1 MRRKLAAVGA
11 SYLIGLIFASIFVKF
26 VIFLICGIILLVIS
40 ALAVALLTKKYD
52 ITAVLLCC
60 TIGITVYFAVSLQLD
75 KAADP
80 LLGGTYDISAT
91 VTSKRTISTDSAV
104 FTLESN
110 TENGKVGI
118 LLYSDDIHAEK
129 GDTLR
134 FSAEFSK
141 LFNTAAYNTA
151 DRYRSDGITLSAT
164 LKSDIAVTKGDYPL
178 SFIDD
183 YRNYLTDRIKTEFS
197 DDSGALM
204 LGIFA
209 GDKSSLSDELYYDI
223 KAAGVAHLTAVSG
236 MHLTLIITILMTL
249 LSVTGIAG
257 TYRIRF
263 ILTVVLTLCFTAFFG
278 FTASVVRSGIMIIT
292 ANIGA
297 VFYRKSDCAT
307 SVGLAVLLIT
317 LFDPLSCTDAGLI
330 LSAVTTLGA
339 GAAAPAISGKL
350 TAAFPRLNK
359 KLCDTLCVSFCAALA
374 GIPLSAIYFGTF
386 SVAGILVS
394 VIVLPLFTVCLTAM
408 LIYALTG
415 GIITPIAV
423 IAHFCCD
430 IMQAVFS
437 FFAAIPF
444 LHFSCDALTVTITL
458 IIALTAAVT
467 AVILTRRKHI
477 TIIFLTAALFFT
489 AVNSALPLLP
499 SGNVEIL
506 LHSDGNNGSVVIISD
521 DITAA
526 VLVGNDKKE
535 LGVIRNKILDNNRT
549 ASDLTVLCLDDY
561 DADIVGTA
569 SRFSSAISFCKD
581 NNGISGRYF
590 SLDCK
595 NNSVLLTA
603 FDTRINISD
612 IGNIEENTANIL
624 WGTSKY
630 ISSSAPCFFINRY
643 AKSKNGI
650 SLYYTD
656 CKITVTADGIT
667 VSTDNR

>member
-236 MHLTLIITILMTL
+236 MHLTLIITILMAL

-297 VFYRKSDCAT
+297 VFYRKSDCVT

-359 KLCDTLCVSFCAALA
+359 KLCNTLCVSFCAALA

-489 AVNSALPLLP
+489 AVNSTLPLLP

-506 LHSDGNNGSVVIISD
+506 LHSDGKNGSVVIISD

>member
-40 ALAVALLTKKYD
+40 AFAVALLTKKYD

-118 LLYSDDIHAEK
+118 LLYTDDIHAGK

-183 YRNYLTDRIKTEFS
+183 YRNYLIDRIKTEFS

-236 MHLTLIITILMTL
+236 MHLTLIITILMAL
-249 LSVTGIAG
+249 LSITGIAG

-263 ILTVVLTLCFTAFFG
+263 ILTVVLTLC

-297 VFYRKSDCAT
+297 VFYRKSDCVT

-350 TAAFPRLNK
+350 TTAFPRLNK

-386 SVAGILVS
+386 SVAGIFVS

-423 IAHFCCD
+423 IAHFCCE

-467 AVILTRRKHI
+467 AIILTHRKHI

-489 AVNSALPLLP
+489 AVNSALSLLP

-506 LHSDGNNGSVVIISD
+506 LHSDGKNGSVVIISD

-561 DADIVGTA
+561 DTDIVGTA
-569 SRFSSAISFCKD
+569 SRFSSAISLCKD

-590 SLDCK
+590 SLGCK
-595 NNSVLLTA
+595 NNSILLTA

>member
-11 SYLIGLIFASIFVKF
+11 SYLIGLIFASIFVKIA
-26 VIFLICGIILLVIS
+26 IFLICGVILLVIS
-40 ALAVALLTKKYD
+40 AVTVALSVKKYD

-60 TIGITVYFAVSLQLD
+60 AMGISVYYAVSSQLD
-75 KAADP
+75 KAAEP

-91 VTSKRTISTDSAV
+91 VTSKRTIGNDSAV

-118 LLYSDDIHAEK
+118 LLYADDINAEK

-134 FSAEFSK
+134 FRAEFGK
-141 LFNTAAYNTA
+141 LYNTAAYNTA

-164 LKSDIAVTKGDYPL
+164 PKSDIAVTKGSYPL

-223 KAAGVAHLTAVSG
+223 KAAGAAHLTAVSG
-236 MHLTLIITILMTL
+236 MHLMLIITILMAL
-249 LSVTGIAG
+249 LSMTGIAG

-263 ILTVVLTLCFTAFFG
+263 VLTVALTLCFTAFFG

-297 VFYRKSDCAT
+297 VFYRKSDCVT

-359 KLCDTLCVSFCAALA
+359 KLCDTLCVSLCAALA

-386 SVAGILVS
+386 SIAGIFVS
-394 VIVLPLFTVCLTAM
+394 VIVLPFFTVCLTAM

-430 IMQAVFS
+430 VMQAVFS
-437 FFAAIPF
+437 FFAAVPF
-444 LHFSCDALTVTITL
+444 LHFSCDTLTVTITL
-458 IIALTAAVT
+458 IVALTAAIT

-489 AVNSALPLLP
+489 AVNAVISLLP

-506 LHSDGNNGSVVIISD
+506 LHSDGENGSVVMISD

-526 VLVGNDKKE
+526 VLIGNDKKE
-535 LGVIRNKILDNNRT
+535 LSIIRNEILDNNKT
-549 ASDLTVLCLDDY
+549 ASDLTVLCIDEY

-595 NNSVLLTA
+595 NNSVQLTA

-612 IGNIEENTANIL
+612 VGNIKGDMANIL
-624 WGTSKY
+624 WGKSGYT
-630 ISSSAPCFFINRY
+630 SSSAPCFFINRY
-643 AKSKNGI
+643 TKSKNGI

-656 CKITVTADGIT
+656 CKITVTADGMT

>member
-11 SYLIGLIFASIFVKF
+11 SYLIGLIFASIFVNF
-26 VIFLICGIILLVIS
+26 AIFLICGVILLVIS
-40 ALAVALLTKKYD
+40 AVAVALFLKKYY
-52 ITAVLLCC
+52 ITAILLCC
-60 TIGITVYFAVSLQLD
+60 AMGIAVYFAVSSQLD
-75 KAADP
+75 KAAES
-80 LLGGTYDISAT
+80 LLDGTYDISAT
-91 VTSKRTISTDSAV
+91 VTSKRIISTDSAV

-118 LLYSDDIHAEK
+118 LLYTDDISAGK

-134 FSAEFSK
+134 FRAEFSK
-141 LFNTAAYNTA
+141 LYNTAAYNTA

-164 LKSDIAVTKGDYPL
+164 LKSDITVTKGSYPL

-183 YRNYLTDRIKTEFS
+183 YRNYLTDRIKADFS

-223 KAAGVAHLTAVSG
+223 KAAGAAHLTAVSG

-263 ILTVVLTLCFTAFFG
+263 VLTVALTLCFTAFFG

-297 VFYRKSDCAT
+297 VFYRKSDCVT

-350 TAAFPRLNK
+350 TTAFPWLNK

-386 SVAGILVS
+386 SVAGIFVS

-430 IMQAVFS
+430 IMRAVFS

-444 LHFSCDALTVTITL
+444 LHFSCDALTVAITL
-458 IIALTAAVT
+458 IVALTIAVS

-489 AVNSALPLLP
+489 AVNAALPLLP

-506 LHSDGNNGSVVIISD
+506 LHSDGKNGSVVIISD

-526 VLVGNDKKE
+526 VLIGNDKNE
-535 LGVIRNKILDNNRT
+535 LGIIRNEILDNNKT
-549 ASDLTVLCLDDY
+549 ASCLTILCLDDH
-561 DADIVGTA
+561 DADIVDTA
-569 SRFSSAISFCKD
+569 SRFSSAVSFCKD
-581 NNGISGRYF
+581 NNGISSRYF

-612 IGNIEENTANIL
+612 VGNIKENTANIL
-624 WGTSKY
+624 WGTSGY

-656 CKITVTADGIT
+656 CKITVTADGMT

>member
-118 LLYSDDIHAEK
+118 LLYTDDIHAEK

-236 MHLTLIITILMTL
+236 MHLTLIITILMAL
-249 LSVTGIAG
+249 LSVTRIAG

-297 VFYRKSDCAT
+297 VFYRKSDCVT

-350 TAAFPRLNK
+350 TATFPRLNK

-467 AVILTRRKHI
+467 TVILTHRKHI

-506 LHSDGNNGSVVIISD
+506 LHSDGKNGSVVIISD

-612 IGNIEENTANIL
+612 IENIEENTANIL

-656 CKITVTADGIT
+656 CKITVTADGMNI
-667 VSTDNR
+667 STDNR

>member
-26 VIFLICGIILLVIS
+26 VIFLICGIISLVIS

-75 KAADP
+75 KAAAP

-134 FSAEFSK
+134 FKAEFSK
-141 LFNTAAYNTA
+141 LYNTAAYNTA

-183 YRNYLTDRIKTEFS
+183 YRNYLIDRIKTEFS

-236 MHLTLIITILMTL
+236 MHLTLIITILMAL

-350 TAAFPRLNK
+350 TTAFPRLNK

-506 LHSDGNNGSVVIISD
+506 LHSDGKNGSVVIISD

-549 ASDLTVLCLDDY
+549 ASCLTVLCLDDY

>member
-236 MHLTLIITILMTL
+236 MHLTLIITILMAL

-297 VFYRKSDCAT
+297 VFYRKSDCVT

-350 TAAFPRLNK
+350 TTAFPRLNK

-506 LHSDGNNGSVVIISD
+506 LHSDGKNGSVVIISD

-656 CKITVTADGIT
+656 CKITVTADGMNI
-667 VSTDNR
+667 STDNR

>member
-40 ALAVALLTKKYD
+40 ALAVALLIKKYD

-118 LLYSDDIHAEK
+118 LLYTDDIHAEK

-236 MHLTLIITILMTL
+236 MHLTLIITILMAL

-257 TYRIRF
+257 TYRIHF

-350 TAAFPRLNK
+350 TTAFPRLNK

-506 LHSDGNNGSVVIISD
+506 LHSDGKNGSVVIISD

-549 ASDLTVLCLDDY
+549 ASCLTVLCLDDY

>member
-26 VIFLICGIILLVIS
+26 VIFLICGIILLVLS
-40 ALAVALLTKKYD
+40 AFAVALLTKKYD

-118 LLYSDDIHAEK
+118 LLYTDDIHAGK

-209 GDKSSLSDELYYDI
+209 GDKSTLSDELYYDI

-236 MHLTLIITILMTL
+236 MHLTLIITILMAL

-297 VFYRKSDCAT
+297 VFYRKSDCVT

-386 SVAGILVS
+386 SVAGIFVS

-423 IAHFCCD
+423 IAHFCCE

-444 LHFSCDALTVTITL
+444 LHFSCDPLTVTITL

-467 AVILTRRKHI
+467 AVILTHRKHI

-489 AVNSALPLLP
+489 AVNSALSLLP

-506 LHSDGNNGSVVIISD
+506 LHSDGKNGSVVIISD

-526 VLVGNDKKE
+526 VLIGNDKKE

-569 SRFSSAISFCKD
+569 TRFSSAISLCKD

-590 SLDCK
+590 SLCCK

-656 CKITVTADGIT
+656 CKITVTADGMNI
-667 VSTDNR
+667 STDNR

>member
-236 MHLTLIITILMTL
+236 MHLTLIITILMAL
-249 LSVTGIAG
+249 LSITGIAG

-297 VFYRKSDCAT
+297 VFYRKSDCVT

-467 AVILTRRKHI
+467 AVILTRKKHI

-506 LHSDGNNGSVVIISD
+506 LHSDGKNGSVVIISD

-612 IGNIEENTANIL
+612 IENIEENTANIL

>member
-236 MHLTLIITILMTL
+236 MHLTLIITILMAL

-297 VFYRKSDCAT
+297 VFYRKSDCVT

-359 KLCDTLCVSFCAALA
+359 KLCNTLCVSFCAALA

-489 AVNSALPLLP
+489 AVNSTLPLLP

-506 LHSDGNNGSVVIISD
+506 LHSDGKNGSVVIISD

-656 CKITVTADGIT
+656 CKITVTADGMN

>member
-26 VIFLICGIILLVIS
+26 VIFLICGTILLVIS
-40 ALAVALLTKKYD
+40 AFAVALLTKKYD

-118 LLYSDDIHAEK
+118 LLYTDDIHAGK

-183 YRNYLTDRIKTEFS
+183 YRNYLIDRIKTEFS

-236 MHLTLIITILMTL
+236 MHLTLIITILMAL
-249 LSVTGIAG
+249 LSITGIAG

-297 VFYRKSDCAT
+297 VFYRKSDCVT

-350 TAAFPRLNK
+350 TTAFPRLNK

-386 SVAGILVS
+386 SVAGIFVS

-423 IAHFCCD
+423 IAHFCCE

-458 IIALTAAVT
+458 IIALPAAVT
-467 AVILTRRKHI
+467 AVILTHRKHI

-489 AVNSALPLLP
+489 AVNSSLPLLP

-506 LHSDGNNGSVVIISD
+506 LHSDGKNGSVVIISD

-526 VLVGNDKKE
+526 ILVGNDKKE

-549 ASDLTVLCLDDY
+549 ASDLTVLCLDGY

-569 SRFSSAISFCKD
+569 SRFSSAI
-581 NNGISGRYF
+581 
-590 SLDCK
+590 
-595 NNSVLLTA
+595 
-603 FDTRINISD
+603 
-612 IGNIEENTANIL
+612 
-624 WGTSKY
+624 
-630 ISSSAPCFFINRY
+630 
-643 AKSKNGI
+643 
-650 SLYYTD
+650 
-656 CKITVTADGIT
+656 
-667 VSTDNR
+667 

>member
-26 VIFLICGIILLVIS
+26 VIFLICGIILLVIF

-236 MHLTLIITILMTL
+236 MHLTLIITILMAL

-297 VFYRKSDCAT
+297 VFYRKSDCVT
-307 SVGLAVLLIT
+307 SVGLAVLIIT

-350 TAAFPRLNK
+350 TTAFPRLNK

-386 SVAGILVS
+386 SVAGIFVS

-423 IAHFCCD
+423 IAHFCCE

-506 LHSDGNNGSVVIISD
+506 LHSDGKNGSVVIISD

-656 CKITVTADGIT
+656 CKITVTADGMNI
-667 VSTDNR
+667 STDNR

>member
-26 VIFLICGIILLVIS
+26 VFFLICGIILLVIS

-183 YRNYLTDRIKTEFS
+183 YRNYLIDRIKTEFS

-236 MHLTLIITILMTL
+236 MHLTLIITILMAL

-297 VFYRKSDCAT
+297 VFYRKSDCVT

-350 TAAFPRLNK
+350 TTAFPRLNK

-506 LHSDGNNGSVVIISD
+506 LHSDGKNGSVVIISD

-612 IGNIEENTANIL
+612 IENIEENTANIFPPL
-624 WGTSKY
+624 PRAFS
-630 ISSSAPCFFINRY
+630 
-643 AKSKNGI
+643 
-650 SLYYTD
+650 
-656 CKITVTADGIT
+656 
-667 VSTDNR
+667 

>member
-236 MHLTLIITILMTL
+236 MHLTLIITILMAL
-249 LSVTGIAG
+249 LSITGIAG

-297 VFYRKSDCAT
+297 VFYRKSDCVT

-350 TAAFPRLNK
+350 TTAFPRLNK

-467 AVILTRRKHI
+467 AVILTRKKHI

-506 LHSDGNNGSVVIISD
+506 LHSDGKNGSVVIISD

-656 CKITVTADGIT
+656 CKITVTADGMNI
-667 VSTDNR
+667 STDNR

>member
-26 VIFLICGIILLVIS
+26 VFFLICGIILLVIS

-151 DRYRSDGITLSAT
+151 DRYRSDGIKLSAT

-236 MHLTLIITILMTL
+236 MHLTLIITILMAL

-297 VFYRKSDCAT
+297 VFYRKSDCVT

-350 TAAFPRLNK
+350 TTAFPRLNK

-506 LHSDGNNGSVVIISD
+506 LHSDGKNGSVVIISD

-549 ASDLTVLCLDDY
+549 ASCLTVLCLDDY

-656 CKITVTADGIT
+656 CKITVTADGMN

>member
-26 VIFLICGIILLVIS
+26 VFFLICGIILLVIS

-91 VTSKRTISTDSAV
+91 VTSKRTISPDSAV

-236 MHLTLIITILMTL
+236 MHLTLIITILMAL

-297 VFYRKSDCAT
+297 VFYRKSDCVT

-477 TIIFLTAALFFT
+477 TIIFLTAALFFA

-506 LHSDGNNGSVVIISD
+506 LHSDGKNGSVVIISD

-549 ASDLTVLCLDDY
+549 ASCLTVLCLDDY

>member
-52 ITAVLLCC
+52 ITTVLLCC

-297 VFYRKSDCAT
+297 VFYRKSDCVT

-350 TAAFPRLNK
+350 TTAFPRLNK

-506 LHSDGNNGSVVIISD
+506 LHSDGKNGSVVIISD

-656 CKITVTADGIT
+656 CKITVTADGMNI
-667 VSTDNR
+667 STDNR

>member
-26 VIFLICGIILLVIS
+26 VIFLICGIILLVIF

-236 MHLTLIITILMTL
+236 MHLTLIITILMAL

-297 VFYRKSDCAT
+297 VFYRKSDCVT

-350 TAAFPRLNK
+350 TTAFPRLNK

-423 IAHFCCD
+423 IAHFCCE

-506 LHSDGNNGSVVIISD
+506 LHSDGKNGSVVIISD

-603 FDTRINISD
+603 FDTRINISN

-656 CKITVTADGIT
+656 CKITVTADGMNI
-667 VSTDNR
+667 STDNR

>member
-236 MHLTLIITILMTL
+236 MHLTLIITILMAL
-249 LSVTGIAG
+249 LSITGIAG

-297 VFYRKSDCAT
+297 VFYRKSDCVT

-467 AVILTRRKHI
+467 AVILTRKKHI

-506 LHSDGNNGSVVIISD
+506 LHSDGKNGSVVIISD

-612 IGNIEENTANIL
+612 IENIEENTANIL

-656 CKITVTADGIT
+656 CKITVTADGMNI
-667 VSTDNR
+667 STDNR

>member
-236 MHLTLIITILMTL
+236 MHLTLIITILMAL

-297 VFYRKSDCAT
+297 VFYRKSDCVT

-350 TAAFPRLNK
+350 TTAFPRLNK

-467 AVILTRRKHI
+467 AVILTRKKHI

-506 LHSDGNNGSVVIISD
+506 LHSDGKNGSVVIISD

-656 CKITVTADGIT
+656 CKITVTADGMNI
-667 VSTDNR
+667 STDNR

>member
-26 VIFLICGIILLVIS
+26 VFFLICGIILLVIS

-151 DRYRSDGITLSAT
+151 DRYRSDGIKLSAT

-209 GDKSSLSDELYYDI
+209 GDKSLLSDELYYDI

-236 MHLTLIITILMTL
+236 MHLTLIITILMAL

-297 VFYRKSDCAT
+297 VFYRKSDCVT

-506 LHSDGNNGSVVIISD
+506 LHSDGKNGSVVIISD

-549 ASDLTVLCLDDY
+549 ASCLTVLCLDDY

-656 CKITVTADGIT
+656 CKITVTADGMN

>member
-183 YRNYLTDRIKTEFS
+183 YRNYLTDLIKTEFS

-236 MHLTLIITILMTL
+236 MHLTLIITILMAL

-350 TAAFPRLNK
+350 TTAFPRLNK

-506 LHSDGNNGSVVIISD
+506 LHSDGKNGSVVIISD

-549 ASDLTVLCLDDY
+549 ASCLTVLCLDDY

-612 IGNIEENTANIL
+612 IENIEENTANIL

>member
-204 LGIFA
+204 LGIFT

-236 MHLTLIITILMTL
+236 MHLTLIITILMAL

-297 VFYRKSDCAT
+297 VFYRKSDCVT

-350 TAAFPRLNK
+350 TTAFPRLNK

-386 SVAGILVS
+386 SVAGIFVS
-394 VIVLPLFTVCLTAM
+394 VIVLPFFTVCLTAM

-430 IMQAVFS
+430 IMQAIFS

-467 AVILTRRKHI
+467 AVILTHRKHI

-506 LHSDGNNGSVVIISD
+506 LHSDGKNGSVVIISD

-612 IGNIEENTANIL
+612 IENIEENTANIL

-656 CKITVTADGIT
+656 CKITVTADGMNI
-667 VSTDNR
+667 STDNR

>member
-26 VIFLICGIILLVIS
+26 VIFLICGIILLVIF

-91 VTSKRTISTDSAV
+91 VTSKRTISPDSAV

-236 MHLTLIITILMTL
+236 MHLTLIITILMAL

-297 VFYRKSDCAT
+297 VFYRKSDCVT

-350 TAAFPRLNK
+350 TTAFPRLNK

-386 SVAGILVS
+386 SVAGIFVS

-506 LHSDGNNGSVVIISD
+506 LHSDGKNGSVVIISD

>member
-11 SYLIGLIFASIFVKF
+11 SYLIGLIFASIFVNF
-26 VIFLICGIILLVIS
+26 AIFLICGVILLVIS
-40 ALAVALLTKKYD
+40 AVAVALFLKKYD
-52 ITAVLLCC
+52 ITAILLCC
-60 TIGITVYFAVSLQLD
+60 AMGIAVYFAVSSQLD
-75 KAADP
+75 KAAEP
-80 LLGGTYDISAT
+80 LLDGTYDISAT
-91 VTSKRTISTDSAV
+91 VTSKRIISTDSAV

-118 LLYSDDIHAEK
+118 LLYTDDINAGK

-134 FSAEFSK
+134 FRAEFSK
-141 LFNTAAYNTA
+141 LYNTAAYNTA

-164 LKSDIAVTKGDYPL
+164 LKSDITVTKGSYPL

-183 YRNYLTDRIKTEFS
+183 YRDYLTDRIKTEFS
-197 DDSGALM
+197 DNSGALM

-223 KAAGVAHLTAVSG
+223 KAAGAAHLTAVSG

-263 ILTVVLTLCFTAFFG
+263 ILTVVLTLCFAAFFG
-278 FTASVVRSGIMIIT
+278 FTASVLRSGIMIIT

-297 VFYRKSDCAT
+297 VFYRKSDCVT

-350 TAAFPRLNK
+350 TTAFPWLNK

-386 SVAGILVS
+386 SVAGIFVS

-437 FFAAIPF
+437 FFATIPF

-458 IIALTAAVT
+458 IVALTIAVS

-489 AVNSALPLLP
+489 AVNAALPLLP

-506 LHSDGNNGSVVIISD
+506 LHSDGKNGSVVIISD

-526 VLVGNDKKE
+526 VLIGNDKKE
-535 LGVIRNKILDNNRT
+535 LGIIRNEILDNNKT
-549 ASDLTVLCLDDY
+549 ASCLTILCLDDH

-569 SRFSSAISFCKD
+569 SRFSSAVSFCKD

-612 IGNIEENTANIL
+612 VRNIKENTANIL
-624 WGTSKY
+624 WGTSGY
-630 ISSSAPCFFINRY
+630 ISFSAPCFFINRY

-656 CKITVTADGIT
+656 CKITVTADGMT

>member
-236 MHLTLIITILMTL
+236 MHLTLIITILMAL

-297 VFYRKSDCAT
+297 VFYRKSDCVT

-350 TAAFPRLNK
+350 TTAFPRLNK

-506 LHSDGNNGSVVIISD
+506 LHSDGKNGSVVIISD

-535 LGVIRNKILDNNRT
+535 LGAIRNKILDNNRT

-656 CKITVTADGIT
+656 CKITVTADGMNI
-667 VSTDNR
+667 STDNR

>member
-26 VIFLICGIILLVIS
+26 VFFLICGIILLVIS

-118 LLYSDDIHAEK
+118 LLYTDDIHAEK

-236 MHLTLIITILMTL
+236 MHLTLIITILMAL

-297 VFYRKSDCAT
+297 VFYRKSDCVT

-350 TAAFPRLNK
+350 TTAFPRLNK

-386 SVAGILVS
+386 SVAGIFVS

-423 IAHFCCD
+423 IAHFCCE

-506 LHSDGNNGSVVIISD
+506 LHSDGKNGSVVIISD

-603 FDTRINISD
+603 FDTRINISN

-630 ISSSAPCFFINRY
+630 ISSYAPCFFINRY

-656 CKITVTADGIT
+656 CKITVTADGMNI
-667 VSTDNR
+667 STDNR

>member
-118 LLYSDDIHAEK
+118 LLYTDDIHAEK

-151 DRYRSDGITLSAT
+151 DRYRSNGITLSAT

-350 TAAFPRLNK
+350 TTAFPRLNK

-506 LHSDGNNGSVVIISD
+506 LHSDGKNGSVVIISD

-549 ASDLTVLCLDDY
+549 ASCLTVLCLDDY

-612 IGNIEENTANIL
+612 IRNIEENTANIL

>member
-183 YRNYLTDRIKTEFS
+183 YRNYLIDRIKTEFS

-263 ILTVVLTLCFTAFFG
+263 ILTVLLTLCFTAFFG

-297 VFYRKSDCAT
+297 VFYRKSDCVT

-350 TAAFPRLNK
+350 TTAFPRLNK

-467 AVILTRRKHI
+467 AVILTRKKHI

-506 LHSDGNNGSVVIISD
+506 LHSDGKNGSVVIISD

>member
-236 MHLTLIITILMTL
+236 MHLTLIITILMAL

-297 VFYRKSDCAT
+297 VFYRKSDCVT

-350 TAAFPRLNK
+350 TTAFPRLNK

-467 AVILTRRKHI
+467 AVILTRKKHI

-506 LHSDGNNGSVVIISD
+506 LHSDGKNGSVVIISD

-624 WGTSKY
+624 
-630 ISSSAPCFFINRY
+630 
-643 AKSKNGI
+643 
-650 SLYYTD
+650 
-656 CKITVTADGIT
+656 
-667 VSTDNR
+667 

>member
-26 VIFLICGIILLVIS
+26 VIFLICGIILLGIS
-40 ALAVALLTKKYD
+40 AFAVALLTKKYD

-118 LLYSDDIHAEK
+118 LLYTDDIHAGK

-183 YRNYLTDRIKTEFS
+183 YRNYLIDRIKTEFS

-236 MHLTLIITILMTL
+236 MHLTLIITILMAL
-249 LSVTGIAG
+249 LSITGIAG

-297 VFYRKSDCAT
+297 VFYRKSDCVT

-350 TAAFPRLNK
+350 TTAFPRLNK
-359 KLCDTLCVSFCAALA
+359 KLYDTLCVSFCAALA

-386 SVAGILVS
+386 SVAGIFVS

-423 IAHFCCD
+423 IAHFCCN

-467 AVILTRRKHI
+467 AVILTHRKHI

-489 AVNSALPLLP
+489 AVNSTLPLLP

-506 LHSDGNNGSVVIISD
+506 LHSDGKNGSVVIISD

-549 ASDLTVLCLDDY
+549 ASDLTVLCLDGMTLILSAQQAGFHLPY
-561 DADIVGTA
+561 HYAKTTTAFPADIF
-569 SRFSSAISFCKD
+569 RFAA
-581 NNGISGRYF
+581 R
-590 SLDCK
+590 
-595 NNSVLLTA
+595 T
-603 FDTRINISD
+603 
-612 IGNIEENTANIL
+612 IL
-624 WGTSKY
+624 YCSPPLIHG
-630 ISSSAPCFFINRY
+630 
-643 AKSKNGI
+643 
-650 SLYYTD
+650 
-656 CKITVTADGIT
+656 
-667 VSTDNR
+667 

>member
-26 VIFLICGIILLVIS
+26 VIFLICGIISLVIS

-75 KAADP
+75 KAAAP

-134 FSAEFSK
+134 FKAEFSK
-141 LFNTAAYNTA
+141 LYNTAAYNTA

-183 YRNYLTDRIKTEFS
+183 YRNYLIDRIKTEFS

-236 MHLTLIITILMTL
+236 MHLTLIITILMAL

-350 TAAFPRLNK
+350 TTAFPRLNK

-467 AVILTRRKHI
+467 AVILTCRKHI

-506 LHSDGNNGSVVIISD
+506 LHSDGKNGSVVIISD

-549 ASDLTVLCLDDY
+549 ASCLTVLCLDDY

-624 WGTSKY
+624 WGRGANIFPPLPRAFS
-630 ISSSAPCFFINRY
+630 
-643 AKSKNGI
+643 
-650 SLYYTD
+650 
-656 CKITVTADGIT
+656 
-667 VSTDNR
+667 

>member
-26 VIFLICGIILLVIS
+26 VIFLICGIILLVIF

-91 VTSKRTISTDSAV
+91 VTSKRTISPDSAV

-236 MHLTLIITILMTL
+236 MHLTLIITILMAL

-297 VFYRKSDCAT
+297 VFYRKSDCVT

-350 TAAFPRLNK
+350 TTAFPRLNK

-467 AVILTRRKHI
+467 AVILTRKKHI

-506 LHSDGNNGSVVIISD
+506 LHSDGKNGSVVIISD

-612 IGNIEENTANIL
+612 IENIEENTANIL

>member
-1 MRRKLAAVGA
+1 M
-11 SYLIGLIFASIFVKF
+11 
-26 VIFLICGIILLVIS
+26 LVIS

-236 MHLTLIITILMTL
+236 MHLTLIITILMAL

-297 VFYRKSDCAT
+297 VFYRKSDCVT

-467 AVILTRRKHI
+467 AVILTRKKHI

-506 LHSDGNNGSVVIISD
+506 LHSDGKNGSVVIISD

>member
-26 VIFLICGIILLVIS
+26 VIFLICGIILLIIS
-40 ALAVALLTKKYD
+40 AFAVALLTKKYD

-118 LLYSDDIHAEK
+118 LLYTDDIHAGK

-164 LKSDIAVTKGDYPL
+164 LKSDIAATKGDYPL

-183 YRNYLTDRIKTEFS
+183 YRNYLIDRIKTEFS

-236 MHLTLIITILMTL
+236 MHLTLIITILMAL
-249 LSVTGIAG
+249 LSITGIAG

-297 VFYRKSDCAT
+297 VFYRKSDCVT

-350 TAAFPRLNK
+350 TTAFPRLNK

-386 SVAGILVS
+386 SVAGIFVS

-423 IAHFCCD
+423 IAHFCCE

-467 AVILTRRKHI
+467 AVILTHRKHI

-489 AVNSALPLLP
+489 AVNSTLPLLP

-506 LHSDGNNGSVVIISD
+506 LHSDEK
-521 DITAA
+521 TAR
-526 VLVGNDKKE
+526 L
-535 LGVIRNKILDNNRT
+535 
-549 ASDLTVLCLDDY
+549 
-561 DADIVGTA
+561 
-569 SRFSSAISFCKD
+569 
-581 NNGISGRYF
+581 
-590 SLDCK
+590 
-595 NNSVLLTA
+595 
-603 FDTRINISD
+603 
-612 IGNIEENTANIL
+612 
-624 WGTSKY
+624 
-630 ISSSAPCFFINRY
+630 
-643 AKSKNGI
+643 
-650 SLYYTD
+650 
-656 CKITVTADGIT
+656 
-667 VSTDNR
+667 